1 MAHVLSFGTIWE
13 EKGLNPVFG
22 SYTGA
27 NALREYK
34 SLLGQSSTPKSI
46 PLETGGGE
54 GTANAHW
61 AESFFFWRNDDWLGR

>member
-34 SLLGQSSTPKSI
+34 SLLGKSSTPKSI
-46 PLETGGGE
+46 PLETGGGARVPPTPI
-54 GTANAHW
+54 GPNR
-61 AESFFFWRNDDWLGR
+61 FFLAK